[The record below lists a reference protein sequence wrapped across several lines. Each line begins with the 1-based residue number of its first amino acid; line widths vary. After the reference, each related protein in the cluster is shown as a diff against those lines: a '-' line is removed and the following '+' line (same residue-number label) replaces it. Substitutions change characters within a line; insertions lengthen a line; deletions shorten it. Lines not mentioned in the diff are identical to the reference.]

1 MWNAAS
7 GSWSAAYR
15 FDPAGG
21 TSMRGSP
28 WPSAATTCFRSGRQ
42 VHATSAALPRSLRS
56 RGRRHSRKSR
66 DACGKT
72 GRLCKFETPTRSSR
86 PGSGRFPSSGDGA
99 SIPRSTATPSRSSSS
114 SDARPSTPRRRRHS
128 AKLMPGFATRPG
140 RSSESSPTNRSP
152 SPARRSSART
162 WSSDRARSCRAPR
175 CAADRPRAAR
185 RHGARSSRWSTRGR
199 WKSSRARFAV
209 SALTKRCSCA
219 GRAFAA
225 LGRRWFPAARRR
237 DCRPA
242 GSRYARAARASSSAG
257 ACVVS
262 SLGAAVWSPSQ
273 RMARVQAPL
282 ATRASPPT
290 TGAARSAASS
300 SSGASQR
307 MLRSQPTCATEA

>member
-162 WSSDRARSCRAPR
+162 WSSDRARSCRAPLR
-175 CAADRPRAAR
+175 RRPPARREAPAPAAAGGRAAVE
-185 RHGARSSRWSTRGR
+185 
-199 WKSSRARFAV
+199 SSRARFAV
-209 SALTKRCSCA
+209 SALTKRCSCRPRVR
-219 GRAFAA
+219 GLGQA
-225 LGRRWFPAARRR
+225 LAPRRGRR
-237 DCRPA
+237 DCGA
-242 GSRYARAARASSSAG
+242 GPR
-257 ACVVS
+257 
-262 SLGAAVWSPSQ
+262 
-273 RMARVQAPL
+273 
-282 ATRASPPT
+282 
-290 TGAARSAASS
+290 
-300 SSGASQR
+300 
-307 MLRSQPTCATEA
+307 